1 MDRYRDSFI
10 ASDILYDLINLGLN
24 LSKQAG
30 RWAGRLLEG
39 HTGVGESDV
48 ASSS

>member
-39 HTGVGESDV
+39 VGENDV